1 MAFTDSMTDSVS
13 DSEAVTSGEAGK
25 DFVTEGAS
33 VGGDSDHLSKKQ
45 RSGSEV
51 RQKQKVVTFRVT
63 AGEYQQLEAEA
74 ERTGLTIGSLIRKS
88 VLAAPKT
95 RARRRIPVDVLAVGS
110 LLAQVNK
117 IGGNLYQILK
127 RVNFGDTP
135 LVSEIQEALTE
146 FREVSEAIKAVMRQK
161 A

>member
-1 MAFTDSMTDSVS
+1 MAFTDSMTGSVS
-13 DSEAVTSGEAGK
+13 DSGE
-25 DFVTEGAS
+25 V
-33 VGGDSDHLSKKQ
+33 SKPSATGRRQKH
-45 RSGSEV
+45 GSEV

-63 AGEYQQLEAEA
+63 GDEYQELEKEA
-74 ERTGLTIGSLIRKS
+74 ERKGLTIGSLIRKS

-117 IGGNLYQILK
+117 VGGNIYQILR

-146 FREVSEAIKAVMRQK
+146 FREVSEAIKVVMRQK